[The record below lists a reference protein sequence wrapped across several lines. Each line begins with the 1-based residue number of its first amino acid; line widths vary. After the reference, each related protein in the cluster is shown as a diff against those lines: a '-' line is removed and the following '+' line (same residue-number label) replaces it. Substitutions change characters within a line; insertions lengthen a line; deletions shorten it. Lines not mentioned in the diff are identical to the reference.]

1 MRWSSNLSYAIGL
14 ITTDGSLSIDRRH
27 INLTS
32 KDIEQVENF
41 AKILHLKNKI
51 GLKYSSYAKD
61 RVYYQIQ
68 FGSVKLYKF
77 LESIGLTPNKTKTLN
92 SLKVPDKFF
101 VDFLRGHLDGDG
113 YTYSYFDPR
122 WKSSFMLYMGFISA
136 SRNHLEWIK
145 AKIVELCGVEGKLRF
160 QGKSTYTL
168 KFAKKSSIIL
178 LRKMYYKNN
187 LPCLQ
192 RKRLKILLAL
202 DIIKK
207 QAEVGKLV
215 DPLP

>member
-1 MRWSSNLSYAIGL
+1 I
-14 ITTDGSLSIDRRH
+14 
-27 INLTS
+27 
-32 KDIEQVENF
+32 
-41 AKILHLKNKI
+41 
-51 GLKYSSYAKD
+51 
-61 RVYYQIQ
+61 
-68 FGSVKLYKF
+68 
-77 LESIGLTPNKTKTLN
+77 
-92 SLKVPDKFF
+92 
-101 VDFLRGHLDGDG
+101 
-113 YTYSYFDPR
+113 
-122 WKSSFMLYMGFISA
+122 IS
-136 SRNHLEWIK
+136 K